1 MTTQTKKSNPHGT
14 NQYQL
19 DPRQKYCWDYYID
32 IRSDTFS
39 NALQSAIKAGY
50 SANSATHITSQ
61 KWFVEKVRK
70 LGFLSKA
77 EQILE
82 DILDMPVVTRE
93 LKGKDGEVQ
102 EYTVTDASLI
112 KIKQD
117 TAKFICERLGK
128 NEGYSTKQELQH
140 SGKIDLVTGNKALD
154 DLFGE
159 ED

>member
-1 MTTQTKKSNPHGT
+1 MQATKSKTNPYGSNAT
-14 NQYQL
+14 LL

-39 NALQSAIKAGY
+39 NALQSAVKAGY
-50 SANSATHITSQ
+50 SSNSATHITSQ

-93 LKGKDGEVQ
+93 IKNKDGSIQ
-102 EYTVTDASLI
+102 EYMITDTSLI

-140 SGKIDLVTGNKALD
+140 SGKMDLVTGNKALD

-159 ED
+159 EE